1 MSGHSEDRELEEYLK
16 GDSAVSRRYRE
27 LPGDDVPSALDRSIL
42 AQAREAVQHS
52 AVQPQ
57 TDDLARVRSRQR
69 RLMKWA
75 LPTTLAACALLGVSV
90 VMRSQLPHAPVTS
103 EATVQAEQPPAPA
116 AAARGEDSKAAPAS
130 DNLVL
135 IAPPRNAVTEF
146 SELATSREAHAARE
160 REEAK
165 RRESRRDAQPTQA
178 ARMEAASQRQMAM
191 SPPPPP
197 PPPPALEERAAGQIA
212 PAAPAPLPAPVAKT
226 AMQMPQSSAIES
238 SVRDVTNTNEEHHMQ
253 ASIQRGTVANDSDN
267 AMKQQ
272 LESMARPPEEW
283 LEEIRKLRRTGET
296 READVQWSEFRKLY
310 PDYEVAIGDLA
321 RGEARN

>member
-42 AQAREAVQHS
+42 AQAREAVQ
-52 AVQPQ
+52 PQ
-57 TDDLARVRSRQR
+57 TDDLVHVRGRQR

-103 EATVQAEQPPAPA
+103 EATIQTEQPPAPA
-116 AAARGEDSKAAPAS
+116 AAARVDDSKASPAS

-197 PPPPALEERAAGQIA
+197 REERAAGQIA

-272 LESMARPPEEW
+272 LESMARPPEGW
-283 LEEIRKLRRTGET
+283 LEEIRKLRRAGET
-296 READVQWSEFRKLY
+296 READVQWREFRKLY

>member
-103 EATVQAEQPPAPA
+103 KAIVQAEQPPAPA
-116 AAARGEDSKAAPAS
+116 AAARVEDSKAAPAS

-146 SELATSREAHAARE
+146 SELATSRDAHAARE

-197 PPPPALEERAAGQIA
+197 REERAAGQIA

-253 ASIQRGTVANDSDN
+253 ASVQRGVADDSDN